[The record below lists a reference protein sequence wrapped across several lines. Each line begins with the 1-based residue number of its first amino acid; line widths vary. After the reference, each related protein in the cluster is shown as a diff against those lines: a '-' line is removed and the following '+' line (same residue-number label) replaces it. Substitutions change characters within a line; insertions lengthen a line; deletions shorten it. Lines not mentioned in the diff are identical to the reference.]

1 MIGKKAIW
9 TRTAL
14 LLLAAFVTPTPA
26 AADITPHPFTAVYRL
41 TRAGFPIGQLR
52 MSLTAQ
58 GGDRYV
64 YAAVTRTTGVAALLA
79 QDKLVEHT
87 LMSFD
92 RGRIRPL
99 EYEYHHT
106 GGKQERHVS
115 VRFDWDNGTAEN
127 SVGGQSW
134 RLAVTPGT
142 LDKHVYLYALM
153 LDLQNGK
160 TDLEYPIADGGRL
173 KQYRFVVLEKKR
185 LDTALG
191 MLDVLGVK
199 RVRNNKNAAIFWCA
213 PELGYLPVRIE
224 REDEKGR
231 RVALSLQAVDG
242 EGIPAKYATAAA
254 D

>member
-1 MIGKKAIW
+1 MIVKKAAW

-14 LLLAAFVTPTPA
+14 LLLGGLFALVPAYADLTPR
-26 AADITPHPFTAVYRL
+26 PFTAVYQL

-52 MSLTAQ
+52 MSLTPQ
-58 GGDRYV
+58 GGNRYI
-64 YAAVTRTTGVAALLA
+64 YEAVTRTTGVVALLA
-79 QDKLVEHT
+79 QDKLVEYT

-92 RGRIRPL
+92 NGRIRPL

-106 GGKQERHVS
+106 GGKKERHVS
-115 VRFDWDNGTAEN
+115 VRFDWDNGIAEN
-127 SVGGQSW
+127 SVGDQSW

-153 LDLQNGK
+153 IDLQNSR

-173 KQYRFVVLEKKR
+173 KKYRFSLLGKKR

-199 RVRNNKNAAIFWCA
+199 RVRKNKEAAIFWCA
-213 PELGYLPVRIE
+213 PELGYLPARIE
-224 REDEKGR
+224 RQDEKGR
-231 RVALSLQAVDG
+231 RVALSLQSVNG
-242 EGIPAKYATAAA
+242 EGIPPKYNTAAA